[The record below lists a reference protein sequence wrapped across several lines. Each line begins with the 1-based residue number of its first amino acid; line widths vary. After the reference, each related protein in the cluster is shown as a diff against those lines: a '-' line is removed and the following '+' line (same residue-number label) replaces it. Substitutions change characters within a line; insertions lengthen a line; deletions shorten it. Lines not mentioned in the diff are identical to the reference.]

1 MGQRLSQMVNE
12 STDKESREALKFL
25 HTMVVSKM
33 KSFEHELLNPSSNNH
48 MVRIGTI
55 VDRVED
61 IHVNASVDSEKLSK
75 QINKTLD
82 TLFSGDIGA
91 ALKMAVLTTVKTFI
105 GRSEVGD
112 SHFRDYHVFVQDNAL
127 VRLDVMLYKYNF
139 SSENVLRNVNS
150 VNAYLFYKS
159 IINHDEVSR
168 DLMVYEITRFVSG
181 YLKAAVYESSKT
193 EQEEIDEEVAKY
205 LQRLHSLYRLFDND
219 SSSNTPQL
227 LKW

>member
-1 MGQRLSQMVNE
+1 
-12 STDKESREALKFL
+12 
-25 HTMVVSKM
+25 M
-33 KSFEHELLNPSSNNH
+33 KSLEHELLNPPSNNH
-48 MVRIGTI
+48 MVRIGTV

-61 IHVNASVDSEKLSK
+61 IHVNASINSDELSK

-82 TLFSGDIGA
+82 SLFSGDIGA

-112 SHFRDYHVFVQDNAL
+112 SHLRDYHVFVQDNAL

-139 SSENVLRNVNS
+139 SSDNVLRS
-150 VNAYLFYKS
+150 VNTVNAFLLYKS
-159 IINHDEVSR
+159 IINHEEVSR

-181 YLKAAVYESSKT
+181 YLNAPDEASSTSKIR
-193 EQEEIDEEVAKY
+193 QEEINSEVAKY
-205 LQRLHSLYRLFDND
+205 LQRLRSLYRLFDND
-219 SSSNTPQL
+219 DDSNIPQL